1 MMRAIRKASP
11 EVTYLE
17 GRALLSALGAATT
30 ARPAAIVELK
40 TLALDGTLR
49 GHIVDHGH
57 NIAVTGHGHFQST
70 GRVNFVATFD
80 ETVGLDT
87 ISLTD
92 GVVKLR
98 NRKVDLTLSIS
109 PTTAVVPRN
118 QFHAHF
124 TTTSG
129 SSGSGS
135 FDITKFSGTSF
146 VAKLHSGG

>member
-1 MMRAIRKASP
+1 MP
-11 EVTYLE
+11 
-17 GRALLSALGAATT
+17 GRPRTLSSLDTATT
-30 ARPAAIVELK
+30 ERPAAVVDVK
-40 TLALDGTLR
+40 RLALDGTLH
-49 GHIVDHGH
+49 GHIVDQAHT
-57 NIAVTGHGHFQST
+57 IVVTGHGQFPSI
-70 GRVNFVATFD
+70 GKVAFVATFD
-80 ETVGLDT
+80 EMVGLDT

-98 NRKVDLTLSIS
+98 NRNVDLTLSIS

-118 QFHAHF
+118 RFHARF

-135 FDITKFSGTSF
+135 FDITRFSGTSF